1 MSECQEILDECIQKL
16 TKKRK
21 NEVNG
26 TDFKDWDTPRIS
38 TSLSD
43 DINVEI
49 ERNESIK
56 GNNKGISLNICVLG
70 TGSYATAIACICA
83 RVGHNVIML
92 GRHKNDCDYIN
103 KKHRNSKYLKEFD
116 MEKNIKAT
124 HDINVAITS
133 NTKIIIHCIP
143 TQYTPDYLKNI
154 KQYIRKDIIF
164 ISTSKGI
171 HLKSQKLLSSIIPN
185 ILARNEHNNNICYLS
200 GPSFAKE
207 MMQRHPIAVTV
218 ACNNFD
224 IAKYVQNILNSVY
237 FRIYITNDVIGTEVG
252 GALKNPLAIG
262 AGIASGLGYGQ
273 STIAG
278 IVTRGAVEIQRM
290 SMALGG
296 KPATMAGLCGFGDLM
311 LTCFCELSRNRTCGY
326 YIGKY
331 GLNADKAQKKVGST
345 VEGLA
350 TAKVIMIL
358 MKKYQLRMPL
368 FYALGMIIDGK
379 MEPKQAMKQIMSTQ
393 PSNQGFVL
401 N

>member
-1 MSECQEILDECIQKL
+1 
-16 TKKRK
+16 
-21 NEVNG
+21 
-26 TDFKDWDTPRIS
+26 
-38 TSLSD
+38 
-43 DINVEI
+43 
-49 ERNESIK
+49 
-56 GNNKGISLNICVLG
+56 
-70 TGSYATAIACICA
+70 
-83 RVGHNVIML
+83 
-92 GRHKNDCDYIN
+92 
-103 KKHRNSKYLKEFD
+103 
-116 MEKNIKAT
+116 
-124 HDINVAITS
+124 
-133 NTKIIIHCIP
+133 
-143 TQYTPDYLKNI
+143 
-154 KQYIRKDIIF
+154 
-164 ISTSKGI
+164 
-171 HLKSQKLLSSIIPN
+171 
-185 ILARNEHNNNICYLS
+185 
-200 GPSFAKE
+200 

-218 ACNNFD
+218 ACNNSN

-350 TAKVIMIL
+350 TAKVGSTVEGLATAKVGSTVEGLATAKVGSTVEGLATAKVGSTVEGLATAKVGSTVEGLATAKVGSTVEGLATAKVIMIL